1 MTANS
6 ASEAVSGIGNA
17 WETPVAAENC
27 ITHDA
32 KSEVANCNDLDEA
45 SEVSSGSAIVE
56 EVARV
61 AKLYA
66 AGDPSAE
73 ELEALKQRLTAVGNE
88 VKAEDHV
95 VPVLRNEWPTAEK
108 CLEIDREGSDFPAG
122 LRALEESIRVI
133 PRPSGFKNHRFA
145 GNRSS
150 NGRRTFRTL
159 APFFIAVLIGGAAA
173 FAWQY
178 HGDVANEMVRTR
190 APLLGWLLSLS
201 TTKPSSAP
209 ASAAAATSFELAR
222 QLEAITS
229 DLTAM
234 RQKVGQ
240 LAGKQE
246 QMSHNIATLQAVEQD
261 SRTKTSSSP
270 PESRAKS
277 TPTPET
283 RPTTL
288 EGWTLREVTNGT
300 AVLEGPNGIRRAKRG
315 DTVPGVGRIA
325 SIIRWGG
332 RWIVAT
338 SGGLIS
344 TP

>member
-1 MTANS
+1 MRGLNPA
-6 ASEAVSGIGNA
+6 AASGIGDA

-27 ITHDA
+27 IT
-32 KSEVANCNDLDEA
+32 

-61 AKLYA
+61 AQLYA

-73 ELEALKQRLTAVGNE
+73 ELKALKQQLTAVGNE

-95 VPVLRNEWPTAEK
+95 VPILRNEWPTAEK
-108 CLEIDREGSDFPAG
+108 CPEIDREGSDFPAG
-122 LRALEESIRVI
+122 LRALEESIRVV
-133 PRPSGFKNHRFA
+133 PRPSGFKNHQFA

-173 FAWQY
+173 VAWQY
-178 HGDVANEMVRTR
+178 HGDVANETVRTR

-201 TTKPSSAP
+201 TTKPPSAP

-222 QLEAITS
+222 QLEAIAS
-229 DLTAM
+229 DLTGV

-240 LAGKQE
+240 LAAKQE

-261 SRTKTSSSP
+261 SRTKTSSP
-270 PESRAKS
+270 PQSLAKS
-277 TPTPET
+277 TPTRET
-283 RPTTL
+283 RPTTV

-300 AVLEGPNGIRRAKRG
+300 AVLDGPNGIRRAKRG
-315 DTVPGVGRIA
+315 DTVRGVGRID